1 MYRTVFLMKDKSII
15 TMMVENYT
23 NDEMIVDSGFNW
35 HDISSYRVYF
45 GK

>member
-15 TMMVENYT
+15 TMMFEDYP

-35 HDISSYRVYF
+35 DDISSYRVYF